1 MFYLNNIYIFLHNNN
16 GDYMELIKKNKI
28 IFTFIIIFGI
38 ISFLSI
44 YSASIYITDEQ
55 GKLYFKQILW
65 YVVGIFLI
73 LFVNKI
79 KLSTIYK
86 YSFFIYMFGVILLIG
101 LFFTDEINGSHAWY
115 NTFGIISIQ
124 PSEFMKI
131 FIIIFLSSL
140 IYKFFNKEKK
150 ISTKKELKLIFLCF
164 ITVLL
169 PSILTFLEPDT
180 GSVIIYFVI
189 FFSMLYISGIN
200 KKWFIFF
207 LSFTL
212 VLLTI
217 FLLFYFFK
225 QDLFVDI
232 FGSSFFYRMDRIIN
246 FYNGSGMQLNNSL
259 ISIASGG
266 ITGHGF
272 NNTPIYFPEAGT
284 DFIFSV
290 FTSNFGLLG
299 SVGLISLL
307 LSFNLYLIKI
317 SFNITSLKDKYTMVG
332 IVSAFIYQCVQ
343 NIGMCIGILPITGIT
358 LPFISYGGSSV
369 LSYML
374 LLGIII
380 NIKETEEKKKAYK

>member
-1 MFYLNNIYIFLHNNN
+1 
-16 GDYMELIKKNKI
+16 MELLKKNKI
-28 IFTFIIIFGI
+28 FFMFIIIFGI

-44 YSASIYITDEQ
+44 YSASIYIKDAQ
-55 GKLYFKQILW
+55 GKLYLRQILW
-65 YVVGIFLI
+65 YITGLLLIF
-73 LFVNKI
+73 FVNKV
-79 KLSTIYK
+79 KLSTIYRFS
-86 YSFFIYMFGVILLIG
+86 YFFYILGIILLIG

-140 IYKFFNKEKK
+140 IYSFFNKEKK
-150 ISTKKELKLIFLCF
+150 ISTKKELKLIVLAFL
-164 ITVLL
+164 TVLI

-189 FFSMLYISGIN
+189 LFSMLYVSGIN

-207 LSFTL
+207 FSFIFIF
-212 VLLTI
+212 LTF
-217 FLLFYFFK
+217 FLLFYFLK

-232 FGSSFFYRMDRIIN
+232 FGSGFFYRMDRIIN
-246 FYNGSGMQLNNSL
+246 FYNGSGMQLNNSI
-259 ISIASGG
+259 ISIASSG

-290 FTSNFGLLG
+290 FASNFGFLG
-299 SVGLISLL
+299 STLLILIFL
-307 LSFNLYLIKI
+307 AFNLYLIKI
-317 SFNITSLKDKYTMVG
+317 TFNITSLKDKYTMIG
-332 IVSAFIYQCVQ
+332 ITSAFIYQSFQ
-343 NIGMCIGILPITGIT
+343 NMGMCIGILPITGIT
-358 LPFISYGGSSV
+358 LPFISYGGSSL

-374 LLGIII
+374 LIGIII
-380 NIKETEEKKKAYK
+380 NIKQTEEKKKAYK